1 MKLIFENW
9 RSYLEELTEED
20 VSKIQSNIFIFE
32 NNKPQEYDFDVL
44 IERFDQKQITVEQIY
59 EIWEKSIVY
68 EMDQLAI
75 LEEGVL
81 DWTKEKLAAASD
93 SVKKQWAATLNGLVQ
108 KAANFIIKLLKQSM
122 ALAAKFFNK
131 LKGSYDE
138 VGRGGY
144 IAAMNIARKLII
156 GGLKVAKVLGPFVV
170 IVGCVMVV
178 SIAFAGTAH
187 AASSG
192 MAPDPELTK
201 VASEILVDSFQHLG
215 GVEALEPDV
224 VEIYQ
229 NVVQADGE
237 TARSASDI
245 TMQKGMSI
253 ANQEIEALKTITD
266 SLHQKVTVDD
276 KQLNFQEIMEYYNND
291 FDVNERIELALEA
304 SRDLKILDPG
314 VYQEIADISKNNPL
328 DITSI
333 GIGKGDV
340 STAQASQIAGDT
352 VKGAGSITNK
362 IKTTS
367 IDVPFRTNESIVS
380 DWKSYLKS

>member
-93 SVKKQWAATLNGLVQ
+93 SVKKQWAASLKALVR
-108 KAANFIIKLLKQSM
+108 KAATFVIKILKQAM
-122 ALAAKFFNK
+122 AFAAKFFSK

-144 IAAMNIARKLII
+144 IAAMNLARKLIR

-170 IVGCVMVV
+170 VVGCVMVV
-178 SIAFAGTAH
+178 SIAFGGTAH
-187 AASSG
+187 AAASG
-192 MAPDPELTK
+192 MPPDPELTR
-201 VASEILVDSFQHLG
+201 VASEILFESFQALG
-215 GVEALEPDV
+215 GIEALEADTIESYSNIV
-224 VEIYQ
+224 TL
-229 NVVQADGE
+229 DGE
-237 TARSASDI
+237 VARTAYDPSAD
-245 TMQKGMSI
+245 MGMSE
-253 ANQEIEALKTITD
+253 ANKQVDALKAITD
-266 SLHQKVTVDD
+266 ALHQKITVDG
-276 KQLNFQEIMEYYNND
+276 KQLNLQEIMKYYND
-291 FDVNERIELALEA
+291 ADVNETIELALEA
-304 SRDLKILDPG
+304 SRDLKILDPE
-314 VYQEIADISKNNPL
+314 VYQELLQTSQNNPL
-328 DITSI
+328 DIEWYGRVQSDISSVSTVSSVD
-333 GIGKGDV
+333 GDV
-340 STAQASQIAGDT
+340 T
-352 VKGAGSITNK
+352 GAGTFTNK
-362 IKTTS
+362 IKTTGV
-367 IDVPFRTNESIVS
+367 DVPVRTNESIVS